1 MGRSVDSQ
9 AMQVVVSIQLH
20 DYLTLLSKEGIQ
32 GKSPSEV
39 ARFIIQQ
46 QISQLRKDGYFDEMK
61 GELAALAAAREGAP
75 PKPKSKKSTAKK
87 P

>member
-1 MGRSVDSQ
+1 
-9 AMQVVVSIQLH
+9 MQVVVSIQLH

-61 GELAALAAAREGAP
+61 GELAALASARDGAP
-75 PKPKSKKSTAKK
+75 SKSKSKKSTANK